1 MVITTPT
8 TGSLL
13 TAGATYTV
21 SWQGGSPISNVA
33 LLLMCSDCGDQYTAF
48 TGFGIPSTSIANTQS
63 FSWTMTAGIPS
74 STTYTLLLVSM
85 SDASN
90 FDISGTFS
98 VDGMVTGYT
107 WALGQF
113 GPHCSKP
120 CGGGTWTR
128 YVACHSSSGR
138 AHVKSGEHVASTHV
152 CQCACTFTT
161 TVLFLLPLCMPH
173 RHALHATQLLTTLC
187 VLSIRQC
194 DHIWAHL
201 AMLWASDVL
210 TGNACLAVQSN
221 AAGSA
226 CVSVREHQD
235 HRTISCSVARQPN
248 LLCLADVLAGRSVD
262 HSQRTETPSYSGS
275 TPKPDWLFTCTCRCY
290 CG

>member
-1 MVITTPT
+1 MLTYTEETCLIQVAGYNVQTTTKNVCKLQAVTCGCYYRFVADCVAEEQAVVITTPT
-8 TGSLL
+8 SGSLL

-21 SWQGGSPISNVA
+21 TWRGGSPISNVA

-90 FDISGTFS
+90 FDISATFS

-113 GPHCSKP
+113 GPLCSKP

-128 YVACHSSSGR
+128 SVACYSSSGR
-138 AHVKSGEHVASTHV
+138 AHRKSGEHVASTHV
-152 CQCACTFTT
+152 YQCACTITT
-161 TVLFLLPLCMPH
+161 TVLFPACTV
-173 RHALHATQLLTTLC
+173 HAT
-187 VLSIRQC
+187 
-194 DHIWAHL
+194 
-201 AMLWASDVL
+201 
-210 TGNACLAVQSN
+210 
-221 AAGSA
+221 
-226 CVSVREHQD
+226 
-235 HRTISCSVARQPN
+235 
-248 LLCLADVLAGRSVD
+248 
-262 HSQRTETPSYSGS
+262 
-275 TPKPDWLFTCTCRCY
+275 
-290 CG
+290 